1 MARMRK
7 LPIRHTDKEQRASN
21 PHIPFT
27 VGLRAQATC
36 RSGLTLQGQVLRQLV
51 STIGI
56 ISGFCLLLL
65 VLWLP
70 LRIAYAAE
78 PATIDPRTLTFK
90 AIEFVQPEPDR
101 VVLENGMVIYLLE
114 DHELPLITIGVLMR
128 TGGWLDPPDK
138 VGLAA
143 LTGNVMLTGGGGGLS
158 AAEVDD
164 ELAQFAGRMS
174 IAIDRQSGSAS
185 IDVMRKDLQQALRLF
200 AGVLRTPAFDPA
212 RVDLAKLQAMER
224 IRRREDE
231 PESIAS
237 REFSK
242 LLYGPGHPT
251 ARESSAESVG
261 RIRREDL
268 IAFHQNTIHP
278 NGIIL
283 GVTGDF
289 VKDEIVASLR
299 EAFGD
304 WQRGTVPE
312 VKIDDVPE
320 SEAARAVVHFI
331 SKDTSQT
338 HLRAGRLSVKET
350 DTDYVPLLLANDILG
365 GNSLIG
371 RLFNEVRTKRGLA
384 YSVGSELSTGMYNQ
398 GMWLVWAETKLPS
411 TKEVLG
417 QLVGNIERMR
427 TEPVSDAELTQAK
440 DSYVNSSVFDVSSS
454 AKIVSR
460 LMKLEYDGLP
470 KDFYQQLR
478 EKILAVS
485 KEDILAVGRKHLQ
498 ADHMTIVA
506 VGSGETLSA
515 ELSTFGNVKE
525 ISLNSEGEMQGVM
538 TSQLCFDSSKSDPS
552 CSP

>member
-1 MARMRK
+1 MRK

-21 PHIPFT
+21 PYIPFT
-27 VGLRAQATC
+27 IGLREQDTC
-36 RSGLTLQGQVLRQLV
+36 HSGPTLQWPVFRPRV
-51 STIGI
+51 SAIGI
-56 ISGFCLLLL
+56 VGGLCLLLL
-65 VLWLP
+65 ALWLP
-70 LRIAYAAE
+70 PRTADATE
-78 PATIDPRTLTFK
+78 PAMIDPRTLTFK

-164 ELAQFAGRMS
+164 ELAQFAGRMT

-185 IDVMRKDLQQALRLF
+185 IDVMRKDIQQALRLF
-200 AGVLRTPAFDPA
+200 AGVVRTPAFDSA
-212 RVDLAKLQAMER
+212 RVELAKLQAMER

-237 REFSK
+237 REFTK
-242 LLYGPGHPT
+242 LLYGPGHPS
-251 ARESSAESVG
+251 ARESSTESVA

-289 VKDEIVASLR
+289 VKDEMVAWLR

-312 VKIDDVPE
+312 VRIDDVPE

-350 DTDYVPLLLANDILG
+350 DADYVPLLLANDILG

-427 TEPVSDAELTQAK
+427 TESVSDAELTQAK

-478 EKILAVS
+478 EEILTVS
-485 KEDILAVGRKHLQ
+485 KEDILAVSQKHLR
-498 ADHMTIVA
+498 ADYMKIVA
-506 VGSGETLSA
+506 VGSGETLSE

-525 ISLNSEGEMQGVM
+525 ISLNSEGEMQRIM